1 MPVEQLLSTL
11 RRDPAFLANVARW
24 HVEEPRAALVAPF
37 PAALDAGLCAAM
49 SARGIDALYAHQVE
63 AIEHVLAGRHT
74 VVVTPTASGKTLCY
88 NLPVLHKMRSKPG
101 SRALYL
107 FPTKA
112 LSQDQVAELSGLV
125 GSLGDPWKT
134 YTYDGDTP
142 ADARRL
148 LRDGGHVIVTN
159 PYMLHAGILPNH
171 PKWSELFQN
180 LDFVVVD
187 ELHTYRGVFGSHVAN
202 VIRRLKRICAH
213 YGSKPVFVGAS
224 ATIGNPR
231 ELAERLFGEPVALV
245 DRSGAPRGE
254 RHYVFYNPPI
264 VHRELGLRAAA
275 VDEVRRLARRIL
287 PFDVQLIVFGRSRN
301 QVEVLLKYLKDAAI
315 EAGVDPN
322 AVRGYRGGYLPKL
335 RREIER
341 GLRSGEVRAV
351 VATNALELGV
361 DIGSLDV
368 AILTGYP
375 GSAASFFQQ
384 AGRAGR
390 RGRPSLAIVVGR
402 SVPIDQYLLRHPE
415 YLLDRPREATV
426 IDPENLLIKLSHV
439 KCSAFEVPFQMAE
452 SFGSTP
458 PAPVA
463 LPVSRETSGRE
474 SENVP
479 RGTFSSEVG
488 EMLEYLRVDAKI
500 LHRVAD
506 RYYWMAKA
514 YPADGVSLT
523 AADIDVF
530 VVYDVVE
537 RRIMAEVDRPSA
549 MTEIHEGAIYGWQ
562 GEQYVIE
569 RLDYAN
575 RRAYA
580 RKVSCDYYT
589 EAECERTIRAL
600 SVDESVVRAGYELRR
615 GDVEVTTQATVY
627 KKIRFYTRENVGA
640 GEISL
645 PAEVVDTTCCW
656 WTLDSGLAIESGLH
670 GADSGALL
678 ALRNLLKNVLP
689 LFVRCD
695 PRDIHVWSEARA
707 PAWGDRPT
715 LYVFEHMP
723 AGVGLAEHAF
733 GAEREIL
740 EAMAGV
746 IVECPCQAGCPG
758 CVGVE
763 TEVGAHGKRVAVGI
777 LQRMLRGAR
786 ACESIGSRAHR
797 EGIAAEG
804 KEEEV
809 LQLGKVAGPPTT
821 PASSARPSEAPRE
834 IDSQALS
841 PTPTGGHPPVAMR
854 AQALA

>member
-1 MPVEQLLSTL
+1 MSVEQLLQAL
-11 RRDPAFLANVARW
+11 RRDPAFLANVAKW
-24 HVEEPRAALVAPF
+24 HVDDPRPAACAPF
-37 PAALDAGLCAAM
+37 PAALDPGLLTALRT
-49 SARGIDALYAHQVE
+49 RGIESLYAHQAE
-63 AIEHVLAGRHT
+63 AIEHALGRRHT

-88 NLPVLHKMRSKPG
+88 NLPVLQQMRSRPG

-125 GSLGDPWKT
+125 ESLGDPWRT

-171 PKWSELFQN
+171 PKWTELFQN

-202 VIRRLKRICAH
+202 VLARLKRICAH
-213 YGSKPVFVGAS
+213 YGARPTFIGAS

-231 ELAERLFGEPVALV
+231 ELAEKLFGVPVELV
-245 DRSGAPRGE
+245 ERSGAPRGE

-275 VDEVRRLARRIL
+275 VDEVRRLARRFL
-287 PFDVQLIVFGRSRN
+287 PFGVQLIVFGRSRN
-301 QVEVLLKYLKDAAI
+301 QVEILLKYLKDAAVD
-315 EAGVDPN
+315 AGVDPGV
-322 AVRGYRGGYLPKL
+322 VRGYRGGYLPKL
-335 RREIER
+335 RREIEH

-361 DIGSLDV
+361 DIGALDV

-390 RGRPSLAIVVGR
+390 RGRPSLAVMVGR
-402 SVPIDQYLLRHPE
+402 SVPIDQYLLRHPD
-415 YLLDRPREATV
+415 YLLERPRESTV
-426 IDPENLLIKLSHV
+426 IDPANLLIQLNHV
-439 KCSAFEVPFQMAE
+439 KCSAFEVPFQVELSA
-452 SFGSTP
+452 
-458 PAPVA
+458 
-463 LPVSRETSGRE
+463 TSGE
-474 SENVP
+474 GLESADVGSVAVDTSVIANSSGSENVP
-479 RGTFSSEVG
+479 RGTFSPKLHQ
-488 EMLEYLRVDAKI
+488 MLEYLRVDAQV
-500 LHRVAD
+500 LHRV
-506 RYYWMAKA
+506 RETYFWMAEA
-514 YPADGVSLT
+514 FPADGVSLT

-530 VVYDVVE
+530 VVYDVAE

-569 RLDYAN
+569 TLDYSN

-589 EAECERTIRAL
+589 QAECERSIRAL
-600 SVDESVVRAGYELRR
+600 SVDETTSRGTYELRR
-615 GDVEVTTQATVY
+615 GDVEVTTQATVF
-627 KKIRFYTRENVGA
+627 KKIKFYTRENVGA
-640 GEISL
+640 GEIHL

-656 WTLDSGLAIESGLH
+656 WTLDQVLAAETGLFGP
-670 GADSGALL
+670 GATAML

-695 PRDIHVWSEARA
+695 PRDIHVWSEIRA

-723 AGVGLAEHAF
+723 AGVGLAERAF

-740 EAMAGV
+740 ESMASV
-746 IVECPCQAGCPG
+746 LDECPCDAGCPG

-763 TEVGAHGKRVAVGI
+763 IEVGPRGKRTAAAVLARMLQASRGDGNPHSTGVCAEARRSEMNQPRGRLPGAGDRGHAPIAAKGPAAAEAHG
-777 LQRMLRGAR
+777 
-786 ACESIGSRAHR
+786 
-797 EGIAAEG
+797 
-804 KEEEV
+804 
-809 LQLGKVAGPPTT
+809 
-821 PASSARPSEAPRE
+821 
-834 IDSQALS
+834 
-841 PTPTGGHPPVAMR
+841 
-854 AQALA
+854 